1 MGNRAISVDACSST
15 CVVALHLSPNF
26 NAPLFLSSP
35 SPINAPPATPYFQAP
50 SSGFFSLDFS
60 QSPSELSANKPTV
73 PVKMLICCP
82 LIKRWFYTTVHCVCR
97 ELIASQ
103 SGLAVRVLKKFA
115 AALFT
120 CIFALGGAS
129 IGAVTGAIKG
139 QTTETGFVRGFGV
152 GAVAGAVTG
161 VQLMELIAN
170 GEPFSK
176 VALICSLLN
185 GKIFMEWVSPA
196 VLKAYQWQVSTT
208 ETSLMEMSDI
218 FEVTTVRGLSQDTIK
233 ELPVYQFCNAQT
245 TSSFSEA
252 SCAICLQD
260 LNDGESARML
270 PSCKHFFH
278 LDCIDQ
284 WLTRQ
289 GNCPICR
296 KDV

>member
-1 MGNRAISVDACSST
+1 
-15 CVVALHLSPNF
+15 
-26 NAPLFLSSP
+26 
-35 SPINAPPATPYFQAP
+35 
-50 SSGFFSLDFS
+50 
-60 QSPSELSANKPTV
+60 
-73 PVKMLICCP
+73 MLNSCQVM
-82 LIKRWFYTTVHCVCR
+82 KRWFYTTVHCVCR
-97 ELIASQ
+97 QLTGSQ
-103 SGLAVRVLKKFA
+103 SGVAVWVLKKFA
-115 AALFT
+115 VALLT
-120 CIFALGGAS
+120 CIFALGGAA

-161 VQLMELIAN
+161 VQLMELMAN

-208 ETSLMEMSDI
+208 ETSLREMSDI
-218 FEVTTVRGLSQDTIK
+218 FEVTTVRGLSQDTIE
-233 ELPVYQFCNAQT
+233 ELPVYQFWNAQNNA
-245 TSSFSEA
+245 SCSEA
-252 SCAICLQD
+252 TCAICLQD
-260 LNDGESARML
+260 LEDGESARLL

-278 LDCIDQ
+278 LHCIDQ